1 MRNVIKWALPFT
13 AIILLTACGD
23 NKSAE
28 AEGNS
33 HANHS
38 EATAPTPPAAQAQ
51 NAAIK
56 DENLNAVYQH
66 YMHLRTALTNGD
78 VAEAKVASNAIE
90 AGAQQLQ
97 GGTFIAA
104 SAAKITAAPDIEAQR
119 TAFSTMSNAMIDL
132 VKQSGLNS
140 GELYVEFCPMAF
152 DDKGGYWLSS
162 EKEIRNPYFGDKMLE
177 CGEVKET
184 IK

>member
-1 MRNVIKWALPFT
+1 MRSVINWALPFT
-13 AIILLTACGD
+13 TVILLTACGD
-23 NKSAE
+23 NKNAE
-28 AEGNS
+28 AKADGHES
-33 HANHS
+33 HNETTTS
-38 EATAPTPPAAQAQ
+38 MPSATQTQ
-51 NAAIK
+51 NAKIK

-66 YMHLRTALTNGD
+66 YVHLRTALTNGD

-90 AGAQQLQ
+90 VGAQKMQ
-97 GGTFIAA
+97 GGGSISAT
-104 SAAKITAAPDIEAQR
+104 AAKITAAPDIEAQR

-132 VKQSGLNS
+132 VKKSGLNS